1 VTSED
6 GVGIGLPFMNTIER
20 ATPPFGSE
28 YEITEPNTGQS
39 EEGIT
44 ENTLV
49 RNNTGS
55 ELSDELKRAVKK

>member
-1 VTSED
+1 M
-6 GVGIGLPFMNTIER
+6 PFMNTIES

-44 ENTLV
+44 EDTLAL
-49 RNNTGS
+49 NNTGS